1 MQINTNLSSLNAQRS
16 YARSG
21 EDVAARLQKLSSGL
35 RINSARDD
43 AAGLAVSERMTAGV
57 NGLHRARQN
66 INDGI
71 SLLQVADGAAAQLL
85 DNFQRMRELAVQ
97 AANDTNSQGDRAAI
111 QIEANALA
119 ASNQDIAA
127 GARYNNI
134 GLLDGSYSQQLQ
146 VGAEASQTMMLTI
159 PRAIIQP
166 GFEKTMADVAP
177 QQATAAGTTVL
188 GAIQYGDVVIN
199 NKVVGASVAGA
210 LPGQSAGS
218 AYAVAAAVNTANIRN
233 VSASASTTLDG
244 AVGAA
249 GALAAASFS
258 ITGVDIGAI
267 GGVTAAARAASA
279 AAAISNEAGT
289 SGVTASA
296 VGGTLTLSAADGRD
310 IVIAEANAGSAGS
323 LGLALGNH
331 KGTVTVTEA
340 PRPGGHA
347 MSIAGAN
354 PAAAGLSA
362 GAQASVVIGPPDL
375 EEVSAY
381 TSGEPPLDL
390 STFSGATDA
399 LTYIDGK
406 IDDIGSIRAL
416 LGAASNRLSAAAGN
430 ADNGAVNLEA
440 ARSRIRDTDY
450 ASETAQLTRAS
461 ILRQA
466 GASMVAQAN
475 AQPRSALLLLR

>member
-1 MQINTNLSSLNAQRS
+1 
-16 YARSG
+16 
-21 EDVAARLQKLSSGL
+21 
-35 RINSARDD
+35 
-43 AAGLAVSERMTAGV
+43 
-57 NGLHRARQN
+57 
-66 INDGI
+66 
-71 SLLQVADGAAAQLL
+71 
-85 DNFQRMRELAVQ
+85 
-97 AANDTNSQGDRAAI
+97 
-111 QIEANALA
+111 
-119 ASNQDIAA
+119 
-127 GARYNNI
+127 
-134 GLLDGSYSQQLQ
+134 
-146 VGAEASQTMMLTI
+146 
-159 PRAIIQP
+159 
-166 GFEKTMADVAP
+166 
-177 QQATAAGTTVL
+177 
-188 GAIQYGDVVIN
+188 
-199 NKVVGASVAGA
+199 
-210 LPGQSAGS
+210 
-218 AYAVAAAVNTANIRN
+218 
-233 VSASASTTLDG
+233 
-244 AVGAA
+244 
-249 GALAAASFS
+249 LAAASFS
-258 ITGVDIGAI
+258 INGVDIGAI